1 MAQSDIW
8 RVYLFLIPV
17 VLLFLSDCLLNYD
30 TLSVFVI
37 MIPRVSVLLWYG
49 ECLHYYDILPSPFL
63 VMSTLIL
70 IPWVP
75 MLLWYL
81 ECLPYYDIWTRYHN
95 NADKCVYLIMISG
108 VSSLLWYTVL
118 NDRSTVYAIMIG
130 GVSI

>member
-8 RVYLFLIPV
+8 SVYLFLIPV

-49 ECLHYYDILPSPFL
+49 DCLHYYDILHNPFFSD
-63 VMSTLIL
+63 VYFIL

-75 MLLWYL
+75 MLIWYL
-81 ECLPYYDIWTRYHN
+81 ECLPYYDIWIRYHN
-95 NADKCVYLIMISG
+95 NADKCVYLIIIYG

-118 NDRSTVYAIMIG
+118 NDRPNVYAVTIG
-130 GVSI
+130 GVSM